1 MVAKLIKRSKT
12 IKLKEYIFLNL
23 HKNKGNY
30 IKIGEK
36 SDDLYIIVLV
46 LILFVSETSCRQHAF
61 HTLSSL
67 SSRAVR

>member
-1 MVAKLIKRSKT
+1 M
-12 IKLKEYIFLNL
+12 NL

-36 SDDLYIIVLV
+36 SDDLHIITLV
-46 LILFVSETSCRQHAF
+46 LILFVSEASCRQHAF